1 VTEAGGIQK
10 VVFRIPPTA
19 HLAPLLLAVAA
30 IPFAFA
36 APLLWLIYVVP
47 IAVIVWIFR
56 NRTVATSAGLTARS
70 TFASTSLAW
79 DDVKSLKLGKRG
91 GVSAVGTEGAETRLP
106 GVRLR
111 HLSLLSRVSG
121 GRIPDP
127 AAEPAEPADS
137 ADPVGE
143 PGDGPSPGN

>member
-1 VTEAGGIQK
+1 M
-10 VVFRIPPTA
+10 VFRIPPTA

-47 IAVIVWIFR
+47 IALIVWIFR
-56 NRTVATSAGLTARS
+56 NRTVASTAGLSARS
-70 TFASTSLAW
+70 TFASTALAW
-79 DDVKSLKLGKRG
+79 DDIKSLKLSQRG
-91 GVSAVGTEGAETRLP
+91 GVSAVGSDGAETRLP

-127 AAEPAEPADS
+127 AAEPAKPAEDTTEPA
-137 ADPVGE
+137 E
-143 PGDGPSPGN
+143 KPGDAPSPGN